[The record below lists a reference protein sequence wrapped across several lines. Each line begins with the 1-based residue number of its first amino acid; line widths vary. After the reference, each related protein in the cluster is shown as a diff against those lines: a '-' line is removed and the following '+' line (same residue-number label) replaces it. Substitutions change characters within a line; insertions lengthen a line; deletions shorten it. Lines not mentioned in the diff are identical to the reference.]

1 MIGLIRIASS
11 LLVMALLAVSFSA
24 AADVKT
30 YVFQGGENPSFP
42 IKATISIDE
51 GSATYNAVV
60 TSDGNTYRCERGKVI
75 DRVKL
80 QPVYCDPAKGGDFNK
95 PCGNQMSQRSI
106 MEGNTQI
113 AVDFSFNVSATWAY
127 GRCNRLFTLT
137 RAPSIP
143 SVTAQSVVKVYSSGA
158 PPQPTYEQVSS
169 GSGFAISSDGVV
181 VTNYHVVKGC
191 QKLKVHLLGKA
202 VEATT
207 LFQDERNDIAI
218 IKGDFRPK
226 GYFNVSDKRP
236 RLLQDIYVAG
246 FPFGKDMSTTV
257 KVTKGIISSLAGMEN
272 NYSNIQIDAALHQG
286 NSGGP
291 ILDNEGKVVGV
302 AVSRLDKMKAF
313 KKYGQISENTNF
325 GVKARTLSDIMES
338 NNFKVNASS
347 SKGLTKDELGKR
359 IGEATYY
366 LSCWMTKKQET
377 QMQTIKV
384 LFSNY

>member
-1 MIGLIRIASS
+1 MIGLIRITSS
-11 LLVMALLAVSFSA
+11 LFAMALLAVSFSA

-30 YVFQGGENPSFP
+30 YVFQGGENPFFP

-51 GSATYNAVV
+51 GSATYSAVV
-60 TSDGNTYRCERGKVI
+60 TSDGNTYRCETGKLI
-75 DRVKL
+75 ERVQLELVRCGSKTRR
-80 QPVYCDPAKGGDFNK
+80 DFNR
-95 PCGNQMSQRSI
+95 PINRGADGTTL
-106 MEGNTQI
+106 EGNLQF
-113 AVDFSFNVSATWAY
+113 ALDFAYLNNHAFNRGPSII
-127 GRCNRLFTLT
+127 TLT